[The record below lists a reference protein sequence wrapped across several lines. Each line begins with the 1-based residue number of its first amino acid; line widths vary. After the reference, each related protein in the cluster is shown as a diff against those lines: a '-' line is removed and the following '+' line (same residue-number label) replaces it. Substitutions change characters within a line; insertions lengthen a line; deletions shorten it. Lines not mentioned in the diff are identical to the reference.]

1 MKENCE
7 KILYQDK
14 EIYLVKTAHVS
25 KTSVDDVNAVIDEVK
40 PDAICIELDEDRLES
55 LNQKDRWRNMD
66 IIEVIKQNRVGL
78 LLVNVILS
86 SFQRRMASQMNTST
100 GGEMVAGIKASEELN
115 VPLVLADRKINTT
128 FKRIWNKL
136 GLWEK
141 AKLIVTIIM
150 SVFDDEDVTEED
162 LANLKQSD
170 MLEAALKEVG
180 KEFPIVKQVL
190 VDERDMYLSQKI
202 KTAPGKKIVAIIG
215 AAHSIGI
222 KKRINEDYDLDE
234 LNDLSKKKGLGS
246 LIKWLIPLS
255 IIAIIAYTLIQNK
268 DMGLDQIKTWI
279 LWNGT
284 LSAIGTALVLGHPLS
299 IITSFIAAPI
309 TSLNPLLAAGWFAGL
324 VEATVRKPKVSDF
337 EDLAEDTSSFKGFFK
352 NRVTRILL
360 VVICANVFSSIATII
375 SGLDIVKTFLE
386 LF

>member
-66 IIEVIKQNRVGL
+66 IVEVIKQNRVGL

-86 SFQRRMASQMNTST
+86 SFQRRMATQMNTST

-284 LSAIGTALVLGHPLS
+284 LSAIGTTLVLGHPLS
-299 IITSFIAAPI
+299 IITAFIAAPI

>member
-1 MKENCE
+1 
-7 KILYQDK
+7 
-14 EIYLVKTAHVS
+14 
-25 KTSVDDVNAVIDEVK
+25 
-40 PDAICIELDEDRLES
+40 
-55 LNQKDRWRNMD
+55 
-66 IIEVIKQNRVGL
+66 
-78 LLVNVILS
+78 
-86 SFQRRMASQMNTST
+86 
-100 GGEMVAGIKASEELN
+100 
-115 VPLVLADRKINTT
+115 
-128 FKRIWNKL
+128 
-136 GLWEK
+136 
-141 AKLIVTIIM
+141 M

-299 IITSFIAAPI
+299 IITAFIAAPI